1 MPAAWLFTINM
12 EIENLQKKII
22 ELETRLSYQDDTVL
36 ALNDV
41 VASQQKQIDVL
52 ERQLQLLNKQIK
64 ALHPSDIGPAEAE
77 TPPPHY

>member
-1 MPAAWLFTINM
+1 MD
-12 EIENLQKKII
+12 IENLQEKII

-41 VASQQKQIDVL
+41 VASQQKQIDLL

-64 ALHPSDIGPAEAE
+64 ALHPSDIGFAEEAA
-77 TPPPHY
+77 PPPHY